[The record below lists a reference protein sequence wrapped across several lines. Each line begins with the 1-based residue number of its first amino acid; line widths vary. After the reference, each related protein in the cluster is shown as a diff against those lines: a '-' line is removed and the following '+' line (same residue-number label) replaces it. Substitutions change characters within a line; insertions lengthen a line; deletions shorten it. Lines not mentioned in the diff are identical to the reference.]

1 MTNQL
6 FDLGEE
12 FVLDNSVDGASVDVS
27 LHNDSTDTLA
37 DGADVGD
44 ITTEPDTSGA
54 YARQTVTLST
64 AQNANNNYEAQVP
77 DVTFDTSDV
86 DQAVD
91 SGFVVV
97 SFQSSIAGD
106 SSTTDHL
113 FFSFAIEDSNGTQTE
128 LNLTNF
134 NDLTLSGQSL
144 SLD

>member
-1 MTNQL
+1 MANQL

-12 FVLDNSVDGASVDVS
+12 FTLDNSVDGASVDVS
-27 LHNDSTDTLA
+27 LYNDNTDALA
-37 DGADVGD
+37 DGADIAD
-44 ITTEPDTSGA
+44 ISTEPDTTGA
-54 YARQTVTLST
+54 FARQSVTLST
-64 AQNANNNYEAQVP
+64 SQNANNNYEAVVP
-77 DVTFDTSDV
+77 DVTFDSSDV

-91 SGFVVV
+91 SGFVVA

-106 SSTTDHL
+106 SSATDHL
-113 FFSFAIEDSNGTQTE
+113 FFSFAIEDSNGNQTE